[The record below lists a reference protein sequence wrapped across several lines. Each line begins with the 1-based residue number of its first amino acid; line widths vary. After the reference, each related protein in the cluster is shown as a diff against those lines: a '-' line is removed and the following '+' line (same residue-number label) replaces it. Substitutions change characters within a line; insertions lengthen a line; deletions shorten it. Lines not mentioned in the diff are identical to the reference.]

1 MHEMALCQ
9 SLLGII
15 QDQASM
21 RNFERVRVARIEL
34 GCLGHVDSHALRF
47 CFDVVTRSTVA
58 EDCELIIIER
68 PGQIACL
75 DCGALATVKRR
86 GSNCPQCGSQRVMV
100 DGGEELKLTELEV
113 D

>member
-1 MHEMALCQ
+1 MHEMSLSR
-9 SLLGII
+9 SLLEII
-15 QDQASM
+15 EDQA
-21 RNFERVRVARIEL
+21 RERHFAKVRSVKVEL

-58 EDCELIIIER
+58 EGSELIIVDR
-68 PGQIACL
+68 PGKVACL
-75 DCGALATVKRR
+75 ECGAVSDALDRTA
-86 GSNCPQCGSQRVMV
+86 GCPECDSQRVMI